1 MKRIYAGIVILAL
14 LLGAALLFAHL
25 MERIYTPLENTLL
38 EAADAAL
45 LEDWRTA
52 EELCRRA
59 RDRWERYKRVTAI
72 LADHSPMDDIDG
84 LFGELE
90 IYLQQQEMPHFAA
103 TCHHLARLSQA
114 MGENH
119 ALNWWN
125 FL

>member
-14 LLGAALLFAHL
+14 LLGAAFLFAHL

-52 EELCRRA
+52 EALCLRA
-59 RDRWERYKRVTAI
+59 RDHWERYKRVTAI